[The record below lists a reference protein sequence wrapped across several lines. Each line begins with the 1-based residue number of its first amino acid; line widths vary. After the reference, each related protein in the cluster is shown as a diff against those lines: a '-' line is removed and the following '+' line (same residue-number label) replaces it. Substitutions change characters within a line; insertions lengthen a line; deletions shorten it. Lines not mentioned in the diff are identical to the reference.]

1 MPYYTARIH
10 ERRSIGHLTMLRLY
24 SPELAQAT
32 RPGHLLMVRCAPE
45 ASFDPLL
52 RRAVAVANSDP
63 VNASITLLVA
73 PTERGL
79 HWLAA
84 QSLDATLDLYGPVG
98 TSFALDRRTQRLLLA
113 GSGAAL
119 PSLLFLAAQAVARR
133 CEVVLLAAADR
144 ADLLPPAFLLPSDV
158 EYQTSDQGMA
168 GLISMLASPQRTLLP
183 ALNGSVIAWADQ
195 VAFAGEAA
203 LIAPAADAIRAGRMR
218 WERGFAHIALD
229 GALPCGLGICQ
240 SCSII
245 TRDGVRLRC
254 KDGPVFDLRDL
265 RL

>member
-1 MPYYTARIH
+1 MPYYQTVIH
-10 ERRSIGHLTMLRLY
+10 ERRSMGKLTMLRLY
-24 SPELAQAT
+24 SPELAQAA
-32 RPGHLLMVRCAPE
+32 RPGHLLMVRCAP
-45 ASFDPLL
+45 ADSFDPLL
-52 RRAVAVANSDP
+52 RRAVAVASSDP
-63 VNASITLLVA
+63 ANASVTLLIA

-79 HWLAA
+79 RWLAA
-84 QSLDATLDLYGPVG
+84 QPVDITLDLYGPVG
-98 TSFALDRRTQRLLLA
+98 TSFTLDRRTQRLLLA

-158 EYQTSDQGMA
+158 EYQTSEQGEA
-168 GLISMLASPQRTLLP
+168 GLISLLASPNRTPLP
-183 ALNGSVIAWADQ
+183 ALSGSLIAWADQ

-203 LIAPAADAIRAGRMR
+203 LVAPAAEAVRAGRMR
-218 WERGFAHIALD
+218 WERGFAQIALD

-240 SCSII
+240 SCSVI
-245 TRDGVRLRC
+245 TRDGFRLRC

-265 RL
+265 RV